1 MRQYVAAQNPDSKGL
16 LEVTGKEYRYFRQVL
31 RLCAGDMVSVRLPS
45 GVLQNMT
52 VCRVQED
59 KKIIVL
65 QMCGDSEEKTEDG
78 SGCSISA
85 EPVILSPRTDLWLFQ
100 FIAKSAKMDLIVR
113 QAAECGVS
121 TIVPVIGEFS
131 QAGTTERNFRGE
143 RMERI
148 IREARQ
154 QSGSPVAT
162 RVADTVTVARAAGMW
177 KEHAEECCGTANV
190 AGSAEGSLSAEHQAA
205 CAGAVAV
212 VLYERGEKTV
222 PLHTA
227 VACAVKSFAA
237 ESGNAASA
245 GIKTA
250 AVACGAEG
258 GISPAEIE
266 VLESGG
272 FIPVHFDTNILRC
285 ETAALYGIAS
295 LQNAVT
301 ELALWQC
308 RE

>member
-65 QMCGDSEEKTEDG
+65 QMCGGSEEKTEDG

-121 TIVPVIGEFS
+121 TIVSVIGEFS

-143 RMERI
+143 RIERI

-154 QSGSPVAT
+154 QSGSSVGT
-162 RVADTVTVARAAGMW
+162 HVVETVTVA
-177 KEHAEECCGTANV
+177 
-190 AGSAEGSLSAEHQAA
+190 QAA
-205 CAGAVAV
+205 ELWKKHAAETAERGAHDCAALGI
-212 VLYERGEKTV
+212 VLYERNGQTV
-222 PLHTA
+222 PVHTA
-227 VACAVKSFAA
+227 VARAVSGIKDDAA
-237 ESGNAASA
+237 VS

-250 AVACGAEG
+250 AVVCGAEG

-266 VLESGG
+266 
-272 FIPVHFDTNILRC
+272 I
-285 ETAALYGIAS
+285 
-295 LQNAVT
+295 
-301 ELALWQC
+301 
-308 RE
+308 